1 MANRTPSLRQVLTP
15 CCNWPKAQS
24 LPAAIHKSALLA
36 ETGSI
41 GGALDSRALLWSYIL
56 TDVMEALRIPQSPS
70 KARPPR
76 KRAGSFTAMI
86 ALKEG
91 RGAFAEALI
100 AALGAKAGCPFT
112 LTFDQRAGVLAA
124 LGRVSA
130 WTTFGGRSVEFR
142 EAPADNGGVSPHKH
156 RLADYLR
163 PKTLVMLLLGFSSG
177 LPFYLVGNTFGY
189 WLRDEHTSLTAIGFL
204 SWVGIAYSL
213 QFLWAPL
220 MDRVD
225 LPLFKRLGHRRG
237 WMMFSQIVIG
247 LALSAMG
254 GTGTKA
260 GLGRLGA
267 FALVVAFASSTQDIV
282 VDAWRIESA
291 DDGEEQGLLASAYQF
306 SYRLALLATDSLILI
321 VAGTV
326 GWRVSYG
333 IYGACM
339 AVGMLATWFAKE
351 PERANAVLDAKKREA
366 PLWTPRGF
374 FDAVV
379 GPFIAFFRAHGWLAL
394 VMLAAISLYRVP
406 DFVMGPMANPYYH
419 DLGPSKETVGA
430 VRGSIGL
437 IATFAGIAAGGF
449 CSLKLGYM
457 RALIIGGILQ
467 AAAIAAYASLA
478 FAGTTTTLFALVMA
492 GDNFGI
498 GFAGV
503 ALVAYMSSLTSIG
516 YTATQYALLS
526 STYALL
532 GKILKG
538 FSGAEV
544 ESLSAT

>member
-1 MANRTPSLRQVLTP
+1 MV
-15 CCNWPKAQS
+15 
-24 LPAAIHKSALLA
+24 
-36 ETGSI
+36 
-41 GGALDSRALLWSYIL
+41 
-56 TDVMEALRIPQSPS
+56 V
-70 KARPPR
+70 
-76 KRAGSFTAMI
+76 
-86 ALKEG
+86 
-91 RGAFAEALI
+91 
-100 AALGAKAGCPFT
+100 
-112 LTFDQRAGVLAA
+112 
-124 LGRVSA
+124 
-130 WTTFGGRSVEFR
+130 FR
-142 EAPADNGGVSPHKH
+142 EAPVDNGRVSPHKH
-156 RLADYLR
+156 RITEYLR
-163 PKTLVMLLLGFSSG
+163 PKTLAMLLLGFSSG
-177 LPFYLVGNTFGY
+177 LPFLLVGNTFGY

-213 QFLWAPL
+213 KFLWAPV

-225 LPLFKRLGHRRG
+225 LPLFRRLGHRRG
-237 WMMFSQIVIG
+237 WMMFSQILIG
-247 LALSAMG
+247 LALCAMG

-267 FALVVAFASSTQDIV
+267 LALVVAFASSTQDIV

-321 VAGTV
+321 LAATA
-326 GWRVSYG
+326 GWRMSYG
-333 IYGACM
+333 IYGAAM
-339 AVGMLATWFAKE
+339 GIGIIATWFARE
-351 PERANAVLDAKKREA
+351 PERADAVMHDNAKQPDAPIWSGRGFLDAVA
-366 PLWTPRGF
+366 
-374 FDAVV
+374 

-406 DFVMGPMANPYYH
+406 DFIMGPMANPYYH
-419 DLGPSKETVGA
+419 DVGLSKATVGA

-457 RALIIGGILQ
+457 RALIIGGVLQ
-467 AAAIAAYASLA
+467 SAAIAAYAALA
-478 FAGTTTTLFALVMA
+478 FAGTTVPLFALVMA

-498 GFAGV
+498 AFAGV
-503 ALVAYMSSLTSIG
+503 ALVAYMSSLTNIG

-526 STYALL
+526 STYAWL

-544 ESLSAT
+544 ESLSATHGLIHAYGIFFIACGLSGVPAVLLFAALDYWHRRKQPVAAMDLQSNS

>member
-1 MANRTPSLRQVLTP
+1 M
-15 CCNWPKAQS
+15 
-24 LPAAIHKSALLA
+24 
-36 ETGSI
+36 
-41 GGALDSRALLWSYIL
+41 
-56 TDVMEALRIPQSPS
+56 
-70 KARPPR
+70 
-76 KRAGSFTAMI
+76 
-86 ALKEG
+86 
-91 RGAFAEALI
+91 
-100 AALGAKAGCPFT
+100 
-112 LTFDQRAGVLAA
+112 
-124 LGRVSA
+124 
-130 WTTFGGRSVEFR
+130 SVEFR
-142 EAPADNGGVSPHKH
+142 QAPVDDEGVSPHNH
-156 RLADYLR
+156 RIADYLR
-163 PKTLVMLLLGFSSG
+163 PKTLTMLLLGFSSG
-177 LPFYLVGNTFGY
+177 LPFFLVGNTFGF

-213 QFLWAPL
+213 KFLWAPV

-237 WMMFSQIVIG
+237 WMMFSQIVVG

-254 GTGTKA
+254 ATGTKA

-306 SYRLALLATDSLILI
+306 SYRLALLTTDSLILI
-321 VAGTV
+321 LAAAV
-326 GWRVSYG
+326 GWRMSYG

-339 AVGMLATWFAKE
+339 AVGMIATWFAKE
-351 PERANAVLDAKKREA
+351 PERADAVMDEKKHEA
-366 PLWTPRGF
+366 PLWKPRGF

-419 DLGPSKETVGA
+419 DLGLSKQTVGA

-437 IATFAGIAAGGF
+437 FATFAGIAAGGF
-449 CSLKLGYM
+449 CSLKFGYM
-457 RALIIGGILQ
+457 RALIIGGIVQ
-467 AAAIAAYASLA
+467 AAAIAAYATLA
-478 FAGTTTTLFALVMA
+478 FAGTSIPLFALVMVA
-492 GDNFGI
+492 DNFSI
-498 GFAGV
+498 TFAGV
-503 ALVAYMSSLTSIG
+503 ALVAYMSSLTNLG

-526 STYALL
+526 STYAWL

-538 FSGAEV
+538 FSGAAV
-544 ESLSAT
+544 ERLSSTHGLVHGYGIFFIACGLTGVPGVLMFAALDYWHRRKQPAPTSA